1 MISNFIFFLFPIL
14 VYTMIKFP
22 FEKKINSQL
31 ISSFYLCTN
40 SIKSNLTI
48 GSLNEKVEIEFDL
61 SRENILIPDSTFKEI
76 NYNENKSSSFNF
88 SSDKK
93 YSCSIDYINY
103 FCYKSVEN
111 CSLLNLK
118 NKKEK
123 INGLPFL
130 LLQKDKNEIANGKI
144 GLKAK
149 SNIIETSLIYNLKKN
164 NLIEKHIFTISY
176 ENDTKGN
183 IIFGNYPHEFN
194 KKKYK
199 EIFFFSLPIES
210 PKVYFNW
217 IILFDYISYDLN
229 IKDNYNKVIF
239 DFNFGG
245 ILASLLY
252 QKFLNQ
258 SFFKNYY
265 LNKLCTLNF
274 FIYQDD
280 YDFKKKFSQII
291 CDKNINITNFPPL
304 NFTKKEYNITF
315 TFTYKDLFRIYNDK
329 YYLMVFFP
337 DDVIFEWILGEPF
350 FWKFET
356 VFDIENAIIGFYE
369 KINQEKSY
377 KYFYLIIIIL
387 LSFLVFLLSFLL
399 FFNIKNKPRKKRA
412 NELEDDLYEYISDNS
427 NIKNQII

>member
-199 EIFFFSLPIES
+199 ENFFFSLPIES
-210 PKVYFNW
+210 PKVNFNW

-274 FIYQDD
+274 FIYQED
-280 YDFKKKFSQII
+280 YDFEKKFSQII

-329 YYLMVFFP
+329 YYLMVFFE
-337 DDVIFEWILGEPF
+337 VTQIFEWILGEPF
-350 FWKFET
+350 FWKYET
-356 VFDIENAIIGFYE
+356 VFDVDKSIIGFYKKIKKE
-369 KINQEKSY
+369 KDY
-377 KYFYLIIIIL
+377 KVVYIIIIIIL
-387 LSFLVFLLSFLL
+387 SFLVICLSIIL
-399 FFNIKNKPRKKRA
+399 FINISKKPRKKRA
-412 NELEDDLYEYISDNS
+412 YELDDNDYEYIQQS
-427 NIKNQII
+427 NMKIN

>member
-199 EIFFFSLPIES
+199 ENFFFSLPIES
-210 PKVYFNW
+210 PKVNFNW

>member
-1 MISNFIFFLFPIL
+1 
-14 VYTMIKFP
+14 MIKFP

-199 EIFFFSLPIES
+199 ENFFFSLPIES
-210 PKVYFNW
+210 PKVNFNW